1 MDNFTLSYVIT
12 TYNKLPYLKEAMKR
26 LLENVQADEEI
37 VVVDGASTDGT
48 VEYLRDLYEQGKI
61 HQFLS
66 EPDKGEAHGYNKCLL
81 MARGE
86 LIKLITDDDVFYY
99 PGIQKCKQFML
110 THPEIDILGTQGAGG
125 GSSLSPQE
133 FLVSLELCK
142 TWMSSSQPFSFCCLG
157 LMIRRC
163 SLPLT
168 GMFHTSF
175 LRVDAE
181 FSYRITSSSINLAW
195 FTGLCWVHCANLQSN
210 SRHAYRM
217 HREME
222 RLEEFYGISRKPVER
237 IESQIVLF
245 KQKVVDLIRRT
256 PYLRRLKEQIKPE
269 WILPPIEDVYTSS
282 YQWIQKVNVQKPGD
296 FLCR

>member
-1 MDNFTLSYVIT
+1 MSEIKLSYVIT
-12 TYNKLPYLKEAMKR
+12 TRNKLPYLKEVMKR
-26 LLENVQADEEI
+26 LLENVQANEEI
-37 VVVDGASTDGT
+37 VVADGASTDGT

-61 HQFLS
+61 HQFIS

-86 LIKLITDDDVFYY
+86 LIKIITDDDVFYY

-110 THPEIDILGTQGAGG
+110 THPEIDILGTQGASE
-125 GSSLSPQE
+125 GSSLSPRE
-133 FLVSLELCK
+133 FLVYLELYK
-142 TWMSSSQPFSFCCLG
+142 TWMSSGQSFAFCCLG

-168 GMFHTSF
+168 GMFNTSF

-195 FTGLCWVHCANLQSN
+195 FTGLCWVHCGNPQSN
-210 SRHAYRM
+210 SRHGYRM

-245 KQKVVDLIRRT
+245 KLKVVDLIKRI
-256 PYLRRLKEQIKPE
+256 PYLRRLKERIKPE
-269 WILPPIEDVYTSS
+269 LIIPPIENVYTSS
-282 YQWIQKVNVQKPGD
+282 YQWIQKMSVQKPGD